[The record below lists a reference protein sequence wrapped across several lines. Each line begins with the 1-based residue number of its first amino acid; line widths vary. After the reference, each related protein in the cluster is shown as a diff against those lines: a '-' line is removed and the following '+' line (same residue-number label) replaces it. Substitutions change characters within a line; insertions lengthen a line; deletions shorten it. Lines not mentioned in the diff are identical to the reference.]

1 MTPTHTPPPYFVLPV
16 INKEGI
22 TSAPVTFSQSFLFEQ
37 IPPAS
42 PISLPSWI
50 PKPKFRKD
58 QIPPRYFYIL
68 TILTDEWHRHW
79 HKFLA
84 KQFNPNPKTP
94 PPTHCL
100 FKHDSVIS
108 PASPNT
114 PHRRMIHS
122 NHFIN
127 HIGNYMGKCDNLVT
141 QEILW
146 MGQRTPPPLTY
157 TP

>member
-1 MTPTHTPPPYFVLPV
+1 MNVPYRQFP
-16 INKEGI
+16 
-22 TSAPVTFSQSFLFEQ
+22 
-37 IPPAS
+37 S
-42 PISLPSWI
+42 P
-50 PKPKFRKD
+50 
-58 QIPPRYFYIL
+58 PPRYFYVL
-68 TILTDEWHRHW
+68 TVLTAEWRRHW

-84 KQFNPNPKTP
+84 KQFNPNPKP
-94 PPTHCL
+94 PPHCL

-114 PHRRMIHS
+114 PHRRMIYS

-127 HIGNYMGKCDNLVT
+127 HIGFNFQIHIGNYMGKCGNLVT

-146 MGQRTPPPLTY
+146 MGQRTPPPPRYYYCLFLISFITYGVSQFIIVLPIHLLSYCMFNTSLLIY